1 MDLIVGR
8 GDREAKVQG
17 MKMDLEGYCTAAT
30 FISIF
35 LARTHKTI
43 F

>member
-8 GDREAKVQG
+8 GDRETKVQG
-17 MKMDLEGYCTAAT
+17 MKMDLEGYCTAT
-30 FISIF
+30 FLSIF